1 MLNSCRPLRKRY
13 FLMSSYCPKCNATN
27 MTYGE
32 PSVSYQ
38 AYTIELPLTCIKC
51 KHQWIDVYIYNSTI
65 ESLN

>member
-1 MLNSCRPLRKRY
+1 
-13 FLMSSYCPKCNATN
+13 MSSYCPKCNSTN

-51 KHQWIDVYIYNSTI
+51 KHKWIDVYIYNSTI